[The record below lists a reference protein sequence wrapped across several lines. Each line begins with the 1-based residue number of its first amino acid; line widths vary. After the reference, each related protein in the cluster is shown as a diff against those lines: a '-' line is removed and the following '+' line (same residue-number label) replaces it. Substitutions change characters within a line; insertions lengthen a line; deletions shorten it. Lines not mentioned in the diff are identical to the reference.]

1 MTCYNV
7 HLLCLFCLI
16 KNPRILDD
24 VSFHPCVRFKRW
36 ESERVLSFIPPDGN
50 FTLMNYHVSSQKLVP
65 LYTWMYCFRLKT
77 P

>member
-1 MTCYNV
+1 MCP
-7 HLLCLFCLI
+7 FCVSFVLI

-65 LYTWMYCFRLKT
+65 SYTRMYCS
-77 P
+77 